1 MARIFTN
8 ATAPDITGLPWHLPL
23 ADWPAQVLA
32 ALPRGISRHVVRFAQ
47 VNGTILAVKETQE
60 RTARDEYL
68 LLDRLRSR
76 NLPCVEPAALV
87 TARTTPD
94 GAPLPAALVTRQL
107 RFSLPYRALFSAALP
122 SHTLMAAIDA
132 LAVLLVRL
140 HLAGLYW
147 GDVSLSNVLFRR
159 DAGAFA
165 AYLVDAETGVL
176 RERLSKGQRIQD
188 LEIARLNVAGE
199 ILDLAAGQRLGTRVD
214 PVVAS
219 QNIVDRYTELWD
231 AVTAPESFGPT
242 EMWRVQARIAR
253 LNDMGFDVDDL
264 EIKATDDGST
274 VVIRPT
280 VVEAGHHTRRLRE
293 LTGLD
298 VQDNQARRLLN
309 DLDQF
314 VAYTRQPGE
323 DRRHAALRWLRD
335 SYLPVLT
342 AVPPGLRLKLPHPEL
357 FHEVLEHRWYLSE
370 RERRDIPMVEVMDSY
385 FREILPLKPD
395 EAAVFDVG
403 PPGPA

>member
-1 MARIFTN
+1 MATIFTN
-8 ATAPDITGLPWHLPL
+8 ADAPDITGLPWDLPL
-23 ADWPAQVLA
+23 QEWPAQVLA
-32 ALPRGISRHVVRFAQ
+32 VLPRGISRHVVRFAL
-47 VNGTILAVKETQE
+47 VDDIILAVKETDE
-60 RTARDEYL
+60 HTARAEYL

-87 TARTTPD
+87 TDRSTGD
-94 GAPLPAALVTRQL
+94 GAPLRACLVTRQL
-107 RFSLPYRALFSAALP
+107 RFSLPYRALFSAALTAR
-122 SHTLMAAIDA
+122 TLLPAIDA
-132 LAVLLVRL
+132 MAVLLVRL

-176 RERLSKGQRIQD
+176 REGLSKGQRNQD

-199 ILDLAAGQRLGTRVD
+199 ILDLAAGQRLGTKVD
-214 PVVAS
+214 PALAS
-219 QNIVDRYTELWD
+219 QAIVDRYTELWE
-231 AVTAPESFGPT
+231 AVTAPESFGPG

-253 LNDMGFDVDDL
+253 LNDLGFDVDDV
-264 EIKATDDGST
+264 EIKATEDDAT

-280 VVEAGHHTRRLRE
+280 VVEAGHHTRRLHR

-298 VQDNQARRLLN
+298 VEDNQARRLLN

-314 VAYTRQPGE
+314 VAYTRTPE
-323 DRRHAALRWLRD
+323 ESEHEAALRWMRE
-335 SYLPVLT
+335 SYLPVLS
-342 AVPPGLRLKLPHPEL
+342 AVPPELRLKLPPPEL

-370 RERRDIPMVEVMDSY
+370 RQRRDVPMVEVLESY
-385 FREILPLKPD
+385 FRDILPLKPD
-395 EAAVFDVG
+395 EATILGAD
-403 PPGPA
+403 PG